1 MSKVIGNNILLLI
14 GGVALVGQ
22 TSGDIDISCD
32 LVDVTSKSSSGKWGS
47 YIPGRLNASLSCE
60 GLYDPTAS
68 GVVNSKTLFNHI
80 VAGKELV
87 FRMGQL
93 GDDDY
98 VFAGKALIEKYSVG
112 APIDEITTYNISL
125 KVTGEL
131 DMDTNDNI
139 TSGS

>member
-1 MSKVIGNNILLLI
+1 MLFI

-68 GVVNSKTLFNHI
+68 GVVNSKTLFDHLINGTE
-80 VAGKELV
+80 VTFKL
-87 FRMGQL
+87 GQI
-93 GDDDY
+93 GDLQY
-98 VFAGKALIEKYSVG
+98 VFYGKALIEKYSIG
-112 APIDEITTYNISL
+112 APIDEVVTYNLSL
-125 KVTGEL
+125 KVTGDL
-131 DMDTNDNI
+131 VMNTNFNI
-139 TSGS
+139 NSGTWT